1 MSRFWRTEACGGS
14 TLAGDD
20 DNAIIIITI
29 LEMAG
34 LPLRP
39 QQHVDGVSYRRA
51 LEGDASPRAPIFCN
65 KWMAREALAGKANVA
80 ELAERIKKQGKVVIW
95 RETTPVPKGAAG
107 RVPGDASR
115 YNASAG
121 LLHSLLGWRPTPLR
135 LQEPPGR
142 RP

>member
-1 MSRFWRTEACGGS
+1 MSRFWRIEACGGS

-65 KWMAREALAGKANVA
+65 KWMARPKSTGDTRAMSLIDGSSPLAYLAGGR
-80 ELAERIKKQGKVVIW
+80 LR
-95 RETTPVPKGAAG
+95 GA
-107 RVPGDASR
+107 V
-115 YNASAG
+115 
-121 LLHSLLGWRPTPLR
+121 
-135 LQEPPGR
+135 
-142 RP
+142 